1 VTRRKPLEIDEFIY
15 PLKLCRKFCEQAIPG
30 SICFVVGPGGC
41 GKTLIFQEL
50 KVSAFGAP
58 ERWPDGNMPI
68 IGITADNPDRGFF
81 SHKSIMIDFLTELCD
96 PFRTESSDFPA
107 MRISDALRADIQRA
121 VPKLGKVSN
130 SETES
135 RRAFIS
141 IAKALGLKAIVVDEA
156 NLMCL
161 TQKGRLPTDYL
172 DSLRTLAFKANCCLV
187 LLGTFDLLQLMNY
200 NAPMN
205 RRTLY
210 MQMSR
215 IRCDTEESKASF
227 ISFLSY
233 MEKDFELKKGLL
245 LNHFGKVFEAS
256 YGIPGEIIGLLE
268 RANLIREALGE
279 NKLVWSHILQ
289 VFPLPQMTEQMR
301 LEADIIEAV
310 FSGSKL
316 SETQQKKLK
325 LRKKADRKAKRFDVK
340 KDG

>member
-1 VTRRKPLEIDEFIY
+1 
-15 PLKLCRKFCEQAIPG
+15 
-30 SICFVVGPGGC
+30 
-41 GKTLIFQEL
+41 
-50 KVSAFGAP
+50 
-58 ERWPDGNMPI
+58 
-68 IGITADNPDRGFF
+68 
-81 SHKSIMIDFLTELCD
+81 
-96 PFRTESSDFPA
+96 
-107 MRISDALRADIQRA
+107 
-121 VPKLGKVSN
+121 
-130 SETES
+130 
-135 RRAFIS
+135 
-141 IAKALGLKAIVVDEA
+141 
-156 NLMCL
+156 
-161 TQKGRLPTDYL
+161 
-172 DSLRTLAFKANCCLV
+172 
-187 LLGTFDLLQLMNY
+187 
-200 NAPMN
+200 
-205 RRTLY
+205 
-210 MQMSR
+210 
-215 IRCDTEESKASF
+215 
-227 ISFLSY
+227 